1 MNRPE
6 NPAAAASLT
15 PEAAVERLIVMHEEA
30 VEALRQA
37 LERFFAK
44 GVPPS
49 SKERARFRYPELRL
63 AYGSGQAQPSLSR
76 AYAKFESPGIYAT
89 TITQPRAFRDYLIEQ
104 LTLLVADYPT
114 TIAVSRSD
122 QDIPYPYV
130 LDKGDELGHDN
141 ISAAELARYF
151 PAPALSAVGDEIADG
166 LWTPPRGEPMPLAL
180 FDATRTD
187 YSLKRII
194 HYTGTDWRHVQP
206 WILLTN
212 YHRYVDQFVTWGIA
226 QIRGDSP
233 YDALALPGGIMIG
246 RDGMVIEESET
257 AITSSPWHRFQMP
270 AYHLL
275 RKDGK
280 GGVSLVNIGVGSS
293 NAKNITDH
301 LAVLRPHC
309 WLMIGHC
316 GGLRQSQRIGDYVL
330 AHAYFRQDRILDG
343 AVPPDIPIPA
353 LAEVQ
358 VALQEAAAKVTGDRR
373 EALKARLR
381 TGTVVTNDD
390 RNWELRWSQ
399 ERRRINLSRAI
410 AVDMESGTVAAQGYR
425 LRVPYGTLLCVSDKP
440 LHGEIKLPG
449 AANAFYD
456 RAVGQHLMIGLAAV
470 DLLRGELKQL
480 HSRKLRSFDE
490 PPFR

>member
-6 NPAAAASLT
+6 NLATTDSLT
-15 PEAAVERLIVMHEEA
+15 PEAAVERLIALHEEA

-44 GVPPS
+44 GLPPS

-63 AYGSGQAQPSLSR
+63 VYGSGQAQPSLSR

-89 TITQPRAFRDYLIEQ
+89 TITQPRAFRHYLIEQ
-104 LTLLVADYPT
+104 LELLVADYPT
-114 TIAVSRSD
+114 TIEVSRSD
-122 QDIPYPYV
+122 EDIPYPYV
-130 LDKGDELGHDN
+130 LDKGDELGRDN
-141 ISAAELARYF
+141 ISAAELARHF

-166 LWTPPRGEPMPLAL
+166 LWTPPKGEPMPLAL

-187 YSLKRII
+187 YSLKRIV

-233 YDALALPGGIMIG
+233 YDALALPGGITIG
-246 RDGMVIEESET
+246 RDGMAIQESEM

-275 RKDGK
+275 RKDRE

-358 VALQEAAAKVTGDRR
+358 VALQEAAANVTGDRR

-456 RAVGQHLMIGLAAV
+456 RAVGEHLMIGLAAV
-470 DLLRGELKQL
+470 DLLRRELKQL